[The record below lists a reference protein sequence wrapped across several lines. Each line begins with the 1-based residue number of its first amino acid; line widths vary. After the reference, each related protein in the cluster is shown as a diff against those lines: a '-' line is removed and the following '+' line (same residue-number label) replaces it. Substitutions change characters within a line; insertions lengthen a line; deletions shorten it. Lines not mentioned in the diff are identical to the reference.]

1 MTAVQ
6 NWLPIDLVAPAI
18 VRNVIRD
25 VLRDLQKMTH
35 QREAVAAPGFQLMA
49 PGTERC

>member
-6 NWLPIDLVAPAI
+6 NWLPIDLVTPAI

-25 VLRDLQKMTH
+25 VLRDLQKMT
-35 QREAVAAPGFQLMA
+35 QREAAPVPGFQLMA
-49 PGTERC
+49 PGVERC

>member
-6 NWLPIDLVAPAI
+6 NWLPIDLVTPTI

-25 VLRDLQKMTH
+25 VLRDLHKMT
-35 QREAVAAPGFQLMA
+35 QPDPEPAAKFQLM
-49 PGTERC
+49 PRGLERC